1 MTNLTIGF
9 DAKRTVRNATGL
21 GNYCRTLLNDLGS
34 IDHTDSLRLYVPDL
48 GRDDLRS
55 QLNMQQNM
63 QFVLPTNTPKLLK
76 GLWRIRNIVNDLK
89 RDNVEWQNVLFILH
103 ATRALVFL
111 SSKPY
116 RADCL
121 WWLAQVAVWKR
132 LVVLTTY
139 M

>member
-1 MTNLTIGF
+1 MTNLIIGF

-63 QFVLPTNTPKLLK
+63 QFVLPTNIPKLLK
-76 GLWRIRNIVNDLK
+76 GLWRIRNINL
-89 RDNVEWQNVLFILH
+89 ECLTGL
-103 ATRALVFL
+103 LL
-111 SSKPY
+111 S
-116 RADCL
+116 
-121 WWLAQVAVWKR
+121 
-132 LVVLTTY
+132 
-139 M
+139 